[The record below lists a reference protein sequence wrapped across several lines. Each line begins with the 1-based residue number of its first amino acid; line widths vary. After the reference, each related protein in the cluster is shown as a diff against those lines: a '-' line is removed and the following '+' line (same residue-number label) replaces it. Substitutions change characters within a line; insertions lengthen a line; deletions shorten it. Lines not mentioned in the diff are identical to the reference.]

1 MQGPASNGS
10 SAGFVVTVLRYASYL
25 FWWLVLAALGGL
37 LAWSLRTN
45 VFDLGVWLRW
55 NPWVVRGIDRWAIFV
70 FGILW
75 ISYIFA
81 IEGYLRMAV
90 PKHRLWSRTRRI
102 LIPMLFLCALSYS
115 VQFRTLLLN
124 LL

>member
-1 MQGPASNGS
+1 MQGPASDGS
-10 SAGFVVTVLRYASYL
+10 SAGFMVTVLRYVSYL
-25 FWWLVLAALGGL
+25 FCWLVLAVLGGL

-70 FGILW
+70 FGVLW

-90 PKHRLWSRTRRI
+90 PKHRLWFRTRRI
-102 LIPMLFLCALSYS
+102 LIPMLLLCALSWG